1 MDVLWL
7 SDDNPTAANNLR
19 TEAAQLGLEAQR
31 LVFAK
36 LLPAP
41 EYLARYRCA
50 DLFLDTL
57 PFNAGTTASDALWA
71 GLPLL
76 TCTGE
81 AFASRM
87 ATSLLTAIDL
97 PELITKTQEEYEALA
112 VELATNPA
120 RLNALKQKLESNR
133 LTTLLFDSKL
143 FAKHLE
149 DACAQMYERYH
160 ENLPPDHIY
169 VEYLTFNATG
179 AEGKP
184 LLC

>member
-112 VELATNPA
+112 VELATNPE
-120 RLNALKQKLESNR
+120 RLRAIRQKLERNR
-133 LTTLLFDSKL
+133 LTTPLFDSRL
-143 FAKHLE
+143 FARYFE
-149 DACAQMYERYH
+149 EACTKMYERWH
-160 ENLPPDHIY
+160 ADLQPEHIY
-169 VEYLTFNATG
+169 VSEGRGQSFSSVSSAT
-179 AEGKP
+179 ED
-184 LLC
+184 